1 MLATSEAPSGN
12 SAETRGRFRLA
23 GLALATVGLVALAPA
38 SAHGATTV
46 VHSAESGE
54 LAGGRLTLYD
64 VGRKVTV
71 TTNAG
76 RSRVVRVKTMHRRL
90 FSPRTPATGTLHVD
104 GHHGGDE
111 PTFRLSRPRY
121 NAARRTVAY
130 RAKPLNNKPVPRAAA
145 TVRRFGAASLTIAPH
160 AAVMG
165 GDHGGNDCSNGFV
178 NLTGYGMQFVR
189 ADKQPGDTWDDIAT
203 PPAQGTVISD
213 ATNVTNDQGNPDA
226 FDGWRWESDG
236 PLWSGCANDTVWAL
250 VVDPDDPQGHVP
262 PANVTIVI
270 GISWPW
276 TYGPS
281 FDCEIQNN
289 PGFTCTQD
297 MNNLGIFEVDNP
309 NRP

>member
-1 MLATSEAPSGN
+1 MMLGTSEAPSGN
-12 SAETRGRFRLA
+12 SAEPRGPFRLA

-46 VHSAESGE
+46 VHSAESGK
-54 LAGGRLTLYD
+54 LAGGGLTLYG

-76 RSRVVRVKTMHRRL
+76 RSPVVRVKTMHRRL

-130 RAKPLNNKPVPRAAA
+130 RAKPLNNKPLPRAAA

-165 GDHGGNDCSNGFV
+165 GDYGGNDCYNQFI
-178 NLTGYGMQFVR
+178 NETGYGMQFQS
-189 ADKQPGDTWDDIAT
+189 ANKQPGDTWDEDS
-203 PPAQGTVISD
+203 PPVQGLVISD
-213 ATNVTNDQGNPDA
+213 TTNDQGHL
-226 FDGWRWESDG
+226 DGLDSWGWESDG
-236 PLWSGCANDTVWAL
+236 ALWSGCANDTVWAL
-250 VVDPDDPQGHVP
+250 IVDPDDPQGHVP
-262 PANVTIVI
+262 PPNVTI
-270 GISWPW
+270 GFFLSWPW

-281 FDCEIQNN
+281 FGCRIQNN

-297 MNNLGIFEVDNP
+297 SSGTFHVNNP